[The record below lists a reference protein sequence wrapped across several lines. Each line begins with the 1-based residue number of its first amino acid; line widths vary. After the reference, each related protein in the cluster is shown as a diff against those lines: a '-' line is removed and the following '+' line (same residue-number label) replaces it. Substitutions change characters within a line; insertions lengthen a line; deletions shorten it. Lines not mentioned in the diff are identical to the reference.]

1 VLDQVSLGAVD
12 AAPLV
17 SVLLEVVVPADPGI
31 HLLALADSGICLLV
45 LAGVAG
51 LCNMQI
57 NFFYP
62 RYYSSPAFLVQEQLR

>member
-1 VLDQVSLGAVD
+1 VLDQVSLGAVDAAPLVSVLLEVAVPAAVD

-31 HLLALADSGICLLV
+31 HLLALADSGVHLLE

-51 LCNMQI
+51 I
-57 NFFYP
+57 D
-62 RYYSSPAFLVQEQLR
+62 